1 MLKISV
7 IVIGLVSMVPLF
19 IQANDQNQDFKALIE
34 EAEAKK
40 TLPALDSEERRYQEA
55 IERQRLKEE
64 QEEKEEH

>member
-40 TLPALDSEERRYQEA
+40 TLSALDSEERRYQEA

-64 QEEKEEH
+64 QEEKEER